1 MYLYIWR
8 AKTSMSDRLEENVL
22 LLRCRV
28 GDRDA
33 LSELISR
40 YSRRLRYFIGHLS
53 DSPEMTEDIFQDTW
67 VRVIGKMHTLRNI
80 ESFTTWLYRIA
91 RNTAFQ
97 QLRRKKRSY
106 ELDDNLL
113 VPDEPP
119 SDVFSPEDAARI
131 HDGLKRLHPVHREV
145 LALRFLEQ
153 MSYQQVADVLGCN
166 LNTVKSRIFYAKLAL
181 RKEMEAKNEKR
192 Q

>member
-1 MYLYIWR
+1 
-8 AKTSMSDRLEENVL
+8 MSDRLEENVL
-22 LLRCRV
+22 ILRCRI

-33 LSELISR
+33 LSELIRR

-97 QLRRKKRSY
+97 QLRKKKMLC
-106 ELDDNLL
+106 ELHDNVVLT
-113 VPDEPP
+113 DEQPG
-119 SDVFSPEDAARI
+119 DAFSPADAAKI
-131 HDGLKRLHPVHREV
+131 HNGLKKLHPAHREV

-153 MSYQQVADVLGCN
+153 MSYQQVAEILGCS
-166 LNTVKSRIFYAKLAL
+166 LNTVKSRIYYAKLAL
-181 RKEMEAKNEKR
+181 RKEMEAKNAKR

>member
-1 MYLYIWR
+1 
-8 AKTSMSDRLEENVL
+8 MSDRLEENVL

>member
-22 LLRCRV
+22 ILRCRV

-33 LSELISR
+33 LSELIRR
-40 YSRRLRYFIGHLS
+40 YSRRLRYFISHLS

-97 QLRRKKRSY
+97 QLRRKKMSC
-106 ELDDNLL
+106 ELHDNIVL
-113 VPDEPP
+113 PDEQP
-119 SDVFSPEDAARI
+119 SDSFSPADAAKI
-131 HDGLKRLHPVHREV
+131 HNGLKKLHPAHREI

-153 MSYQQVADVLGCN
+153 MSYQQVAEVLGCN
-166 LNTVKSRIFYAKLAL
+166 LNTVKSRIYYAKLAL
-181 RKEMEAKNEKR
+181 KKEMEAKNGKR

>member
-1 MYLYIWR
+1 
-8 AKTSMSDRLEENVL
+8 MSDRLEENVL

-40 YSRRLRYFIGHLS
+40 YSRRLRYFIGHLA

-91 RNTAFQ
+91 RNAAFQ
-97 QLRRKKRSY
+97 QLRKKMRTC
-106 ELDDNLL
+106 ELDDNI
-113 VPDEPP
+113 VPPDEEPR
-119 SDVFSPEDAARI
+119 DAFSSEDAARI
-131 HDGLKRLHPVHREV
+131 HDGLKKLHPAHREV
-145 LALRFLEQ
+145 LVLRFLEQ

-181 RKEMEAKNEKR
+181 KKEMEAKDEKGR
-192 Q
+192 

>member
-1 MYLYIWR
+1 
-8 AKTSMSDRLEENVL
+8 MSDRLEQNVL
-22 LLRCRV
+22 LLRCRI

-33 LSELISR
+33 LSELIVR
-40 YSRRLRYFIGHLS
+40 YSRRLRYFISHLS

-67 VRVIGKMHTLRNI
+67 VRVIGKMHTLRNV

-97 QLRRKKRSY
+97 QLRRKKRSC
-106 ELDDNLL
+106 ELHGDII
-113 VPDEPP
+113 PP
-119 SDVFSPEDAARI
+119 KEQPIDAFSPAAAAMI
-131 HDGLKRLHPVHREV
+131 HNGLKKLHPAHREI

-153 MSYQQVADVLGCN
+153 LSYQQVAEILGCN
-166 LNTVKSRIFYAKLAL
+166 LNTVKSRIYYAKLAL
-181 RKEMEAKNEKR
+181 KKEMEANNGKR